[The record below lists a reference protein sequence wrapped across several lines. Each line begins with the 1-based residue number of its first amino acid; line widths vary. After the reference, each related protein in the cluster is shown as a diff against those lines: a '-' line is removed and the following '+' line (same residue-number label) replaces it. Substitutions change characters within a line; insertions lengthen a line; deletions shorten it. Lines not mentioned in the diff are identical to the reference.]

1 MDNNW
6 GLSAT
11 QMINLLIEKL
21 EGLEK
26 EPESWNAS
34 AKSNLIYGI
43 RDSLSMACEIRN
55 ELKRLKDS
63 I

>member
-6 GLSAT
+6 GLTASE
-11 QMINLLIEKL
+11 MINLLIEKL

-26 EPESWNAS
+26 EPESWNAVV
-34 AKSNLIYGI
+34 KSNLIYGI
-43 RDSLSMACEIRN
+43 KDSLSMACEIRS